1 MYKKIPLL
9 PAAAAVCALAFGAV
23 AVTSVT
29 AKAAPSNLK
38 TASFAGGCF
47 WTMEHD
53 MEPIPGVVDVVSGYE
68 GGKRPSPSYENHEG
82 YLETVKVTYD
92 PRRISYAQL
101 TARYLRIT
109 EPTESGGAFCDR
121 GPSYAPAIFA
131 ADAGERAAALAAIK
145 AAQPHV
151 KRPIV
156 TKVLPASTFYKAEG
170 YHQDYA
176 RKNPVRYGMYR
187 AGCGKDRAIKAVW
200 S

>member
-1 MYKKIPLL
+1 MMKKLPLL
-9 PAAAAVCALAFGAV
+9 PASAAVCALAFGAV
-23 AVTSVT
+23 AMTTVT
-29 AKAAPSNLK
+29 AKAATPAMK
-38 TASFAGGCF
+38 TASYAGGCF

-68 GGKRPSPSYENHEG
+68 GGKAANPSYENHEG
-82 YLETVKVTYD
+82 FLETVRVTYD
-92 PRRISYAQL
+92 PRKISYPQL

-109 EPTESGGAFCDR
+109 DPTDSGGAFCDR
-121 GPSYAPAIFA
+121 GPSYAPAIFV
-131 ADAGERAAALAAIK
+131 ADAGERVAALAAIK

-151 KRPIV
+151 KAPIV
-156 TKVLPASTFYKAEG
+156 TKVLPATTFYKAEG

-176 RKNPVRYGMYR
+176 KKNPVSYRLYR